1 MNSNTRPA
9 CPSRSK
15 CRRQVYALKKKIK
28 RLTKEKEEMVHTD
41 KIFSSNPYFRKLIQS
56 QIVRYQNKR
65 LPYSLFEKSAAIS
78 MFYACGR
85 QGYRYTNFSKLSF
98 KFKLLL
104 KSNLILLLSKD
115 SARIRVKTSISHLHF
130 KVDGIVQV
138 YSGNQ
143 HLSAA
148 NFIQSCEQNERQ
160 AKGLR
165 YSLG

>member
-1 MNSNTRPA
+1 MNLNVNSNMKPG
-9 CPSRSK
+9 CPSKSK
-15 CRRQVYALKKKIK
+15 CRQQNYALQKKIK

-56 QIVRYQNKR
+56 QIVRYQNKH

-85 QGYRYTNFSKLSF
+85 QGYRYTNFAKLSF
-98 KFKLLL
+98 RLKLLSE
-104 KSNLILLLSKD
+104 SNLILLLSKD
-115 SARIRVKTSISHLHF
+115 SAWIRVKTSISHLYF

-148 NFIQSCEQNERQ
+148 NFI
-160 AKGLR
+160 
-165 YSLG
+165 